1 MILSDKMYKFL
12 KWFLILF
19 IPAFLTLIIGLGQL
33 WDFETELIVGT
44 ISLLATFLGA
54 ITKISDSNYN
64 NDSELDNI
72 Q

>member
-19 IPAFLTLIIGLGQL
+19 VPAFLTLIIGLGQL
-33 WDFETELIVGT
+33 WNFETELIVGT

-54 ITKISDSNYN
+54 ITKISDANYK

>member
-19 IPAFLTLIIGLGQL
+19 VPAFLTLIIGLGQL
-33 WDFETELIVGT
+33 WNFETELIVGT

-54 ITKISDSNYN
+54 ITKISDNNYK

>member
-54 ITKISDSNYN
+54 ITKISDANYK
-64 NDSELDNI
+64 ELDNI

>member
-19 IPAFLTLIIGLGQL
+19 VPAFLTLIIGLGQL

-54 ITKISDSNYN
+54 ITKISDSNYK